1 MILDFHRSCGLLDG
15 VAKSVLSLAVLVG
28 SVSSLAGCYATGRK
42 GLEGAADDKFRAE
55 AYSFNA
61 RLWRDNK
68 PNTFKLEVYQTDSLI
83 GLSGRGY
90 LGKGALRGWIRSDS
104 IMVYFPAANE
114 LLHESVEALV
124 AASSC
129 QVPLSRLDFLQLLK
143 QRPDSITLP
152 EQVSLGVVSDESDR
166 AKFKLAGP
174 GEECRWE
181 LTLDYRR
188 RDAGWRID
196 EFYFDD
202 GRATRLRG
210 SCELYRAEAR
220 VPVKRIDPAPRPDAV
235 RIVP

>member
-1 MILDFHRSCGLLDG
+1 MTFRICRPPRLFGCALGELLAI
-15 VAKSVLSLAVLVG
+15 VAVAG
-28 SVSSLAGCYATGRK
+28 LAGVLCGCYGNGRR
-42 GLEGAADDKFRAE
+42 GLEGSEEGKFRAE

-61 RLWRDNK
+61 RIWRDNK
-68 PNTFKLEVYQTDSLI
+68 PSTFKLEVYQTDSLI

-114 LLHESVEALV
+114 LLHESIEALV

-129 QVPLSRLDFLQLLK
+129 PTPLSRLSLLQLMK
-143 QRPDSITLP
+143 ERPDS
-152 EQVSLGVVSDESDR
+152 VSLPDQVLLETISETRDR
-166 AKFKLAGP
+166 AKFKLSSS
-174 GEECRWE
+174 GEGCEWA
-181 LTLDYRR
+181 LALDYRR
-188 RDAGWRID
+188 RDTGWRIE

-202 GRATRLRG
+202 GRGTRLRG

-220 VPVKRIDPAPRPDAV
+220 VPVSRIDPAPRSDAA

>member
-1 MILDFHRSCGLLDG
+1 VELRRRCGQLEGTAKSARSCLILVGLI
-15 VAKSVLSLAVLVG
+15 SVLT
-28 SVSSLAGCYATGRK
+28 GCSATGRR
-42 GLEGAADDKFRAE
+42 GSEGTAEARFIAE

-61 RLWRDNK
+61 RLWREGK

-114 LLHESVEALV
+114 LLHESIEALV

-129 QVPLSRLDFLQLLK
+129 QVPLSRLDFLQLLR

-181 LTLDYRR
+181 LNLDYRR
-188 RDAGWRID
+188 RETGWRID

-210 SCELYRAEAR
+210 SCELYRAEAK
-220 VPVKRIDPAPRPDAV
+220 VPVSRIDPAPRPDAT